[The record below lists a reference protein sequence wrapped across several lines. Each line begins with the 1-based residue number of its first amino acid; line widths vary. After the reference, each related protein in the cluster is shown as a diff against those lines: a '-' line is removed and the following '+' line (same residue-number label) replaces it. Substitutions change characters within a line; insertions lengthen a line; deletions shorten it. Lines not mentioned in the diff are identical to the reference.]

1 MRRVLKFYADWCS
14 PCKTL
19 SKTLEGVQTEV
30 IIENINIDDNF
41 KVSQEYGIRSIP
53 TMVMLD
59 ENTEVKRKTGMM
71 TKEELEVWLN
81 G

>member
-14 PCKTL
+14 PCKML
-19 SKTLEGVQTEV
+19 SKTLEDVQTEV

-41 KVSQEYGIRSIP
+41 KVSQEYNIRSIP

-59 ENTEVKRKTGMM
+59 ENTEVKRKTGIM